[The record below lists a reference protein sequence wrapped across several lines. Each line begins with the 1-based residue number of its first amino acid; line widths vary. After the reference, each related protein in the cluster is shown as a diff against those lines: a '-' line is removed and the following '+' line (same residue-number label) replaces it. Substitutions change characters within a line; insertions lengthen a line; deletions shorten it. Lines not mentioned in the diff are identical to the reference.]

1 MKKIISLIS
10 CFAMCAAFS
19 APVFA
24 DEEVGAEQTN
34 GDVVLISEEVTEIP
48 DDESIAPEL
57 PEFSDMPDNWTT
69 QALKNAVKNGLL
81 KGDGDKIMPDNNIKR
96 SEMAA
101 IIVRAFGATKEAEN
115 IDKYVDLDKDKWYYP
130 EFSRAV
136 AMKIFQGNDQNEL
149 KPEDNITFQECYT
162 VISRL
167 FITAGYEND
176 PQITPPNKDVKCLEK
191 FDDYNQVADW
201 AKNNTANLVGY
212 GFWNGIENKL
222 MPTDYITRSEFAVL
236 MDNIVTTYID
246 EPGTYADLPEGN
258 VLVRSEGVTIDGLKT
273 DGLIVVGDGVEGET
287 VISNVESTELIVG
300 RGGTLKVSGVINNI
314 TALTG
319 NTVLDISKV
328 TKRNGIFYLLAS
340 GAEIVVGDI
349 VADM

>member
-1 MKKIISLIS
+1 MKRFISLIA
-10 CFAMCAAFS
+10 CLAMCSAF
-19 APVFA
+19 AVPAFA
-24 DEEVGAEQTN
+24 DEEVME
-34 GDVVLISEEVTEIP
+34 ISESAEEVVEIS
-48 DDESIAPEL
+48 EPEI

-115 IDKYVDLDKDKWYYP
+115 IDKYVDLNKDKWYYS
-130 EFSRAV
+130 EFSKAV

-176 PQITPPNKDVKCLEK
+176 PKITPPNKDVKCLEK
-191 FDDYNQVADW
+191 FLDYKQVADW

-212 GFWNGIENKL
+212 GFWDGIENKL
-222 MPTDYITRSEFAVL
+222 MPTEYITRSEFAVL

-246 EPGTYADLPEGN
+246 EPGVYTDLPEGN
-258 VLVRSEGVTIDGLKT
+258 VLVRSEGVTIDGFKT

-300 RGGTLKVSGVINNI
+300 RGGTLKISGVINNI

-319 NTVLDISKV
+319 NTVLDIGKV
-328 TKRNGIFYLLAS
+328 TKRNGMFYLLAA
-340 GAEIVVGDI
+340 GAGIVVGDYT
-349 VADM
+349 ADM